1 MSCYWFTPLWAL
13 TISACMLDGNFYIG
27 PCWGNVVKTAYIFLQ
42 FCNKFQRLLWLYG
55 LIVFVFSCIHWVEWP
70 VLYKWNRDRVSQL
83 KSGNP
88 CVLVVQI
95 FKILVPVIQ
104 KFRMVA
110 AILVGNYYELV
121 LNVHIILVIV
131 CGCLRFCTQGR
142 KNCNEGWKVEL
153 QLAPLPLQPNCACKD
168 YCLRSI
174 I

>member
-1 MSCYWFTPLWAL
+1 M
-13 TISACMLDGNFYIG
+13 
-27 PCWGNVVKTAYIFLQ
+27 
-42 FCNKFQRLLWLYG
+42 
-55 LIVFVFSCIHWVEWP
+55 
-70 VLYKWNRDRVSQL
+70 LYKWNRDRVSQL

>member
-1 MSCYWFTPLWAL
+1 MSCYWFNPLWAL
-13 TISACMLDGNFYIG
+13 TIIACMLDGNFYIG

-42 FCNKFQRLLWLYG
+42 FCNKFKRLLWLYG

-95 FKILVPVIQ
+95 FRILVIQ

-121 LNVHIILVIV
+121 LNAHIILVIV
-131 CGCLRFCTQGR
+131 CGCFEILHTRE
-142 KNCNEGWKVEL
+142 KEL
-153 QLAPLPLQPNCACKD
+153 QWGLESWVTACSFAIAAQL
-168 YCLRSI
+168 CV
-174 I
+174 